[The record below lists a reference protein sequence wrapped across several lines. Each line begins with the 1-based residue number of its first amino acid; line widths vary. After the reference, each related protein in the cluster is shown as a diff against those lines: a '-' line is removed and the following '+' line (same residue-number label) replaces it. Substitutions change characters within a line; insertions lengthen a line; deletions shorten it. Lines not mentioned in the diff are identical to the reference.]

1 MLNVMLREFERV
13 VLQTCCREMH
23 LSKARHLPEHTI
35 VKRFPGAEREARK
48 ALKKLV
54 AKGYV
59 GVHPTRS
66 EMAYQLTDLG
76 FEECKGSAMASR

>member
-1 MLNVMLREFERV
+1 MLRDFERA

-23 LSKARHLPEHTI
+23 LSKARHVPEHTI

-59 GVHPTRS
+59 GAHPTRS
-66 EMAYQLTDLG
+66 EITYQLTDTG
-76 FEECKGSAMASR
+76 FKECQETAMNTRGG